1 MSCVE
6 DEAFRIE
13 RAVPEDYQVFAHI
26 IQEVWQNMPKKEWYV
41 ADNAEYTHK
50 MLNSGKGRGYKAIDL
65 ETGAVAGIFMAV
77 VPGMEPEN
85 MGYDIGLPEE
95 ELSLVAHMDSV
106 AILPRYRGHRL
117 QRRLMEAAESDLRRE
132 GYRYLMCT
140 VHPDNCYSR
149 NNVIGQ
155 GYRSMMVK
163 EKYGGYV
170 REVFL
175 KQVEG

>member
-1 MSCVE
+1 ME
-6 DEAFRIE
+6 NTDFRIE
-13 RAVPEDYQVFAHI
+13 RAVPDDYQVFAHI
-26 IQEVWQNMPKKEWYV
+26 IQEVWQNMPKKEWYM
-41 ADNAEYTHK
+41 ADNAEYTRR
-50 MLNSGKGRGYKAIDL
+50 MLASGKGRGYKAIDP

-77 VPGMEPEN
+77 MPGMEPEN
-85 MGYDIGLPEE
+85 MGYDIGLPKE
-95 ELSLVAHMDSV
+95 ELPMVAHMDSV
-106 AILPRYRGHRL
+106 AILPQYRGHGL

-163 EKYGGYV
+163 EKYGGYI